1 MIKDTKY
8 DEVYFFER
16 AHIIDT
22 ICNANNNNNNDDDDN
37 IVVHN
42 VSLTCLRNERRRGCL
57 MMYDAIFCCF
67 EVSS

>member
-8 DEVYFFER
+8 DEVYFLNEHTR
-16 AHIIDT
+16 QNSVCE
-22 ICNANNNNNNDDDDN
+22 CNANNNNNDDDDN

-42 VSLTCLRNERRRGCL
+42 MSLTIYIRL
-57 MMYDAIFCCF
+57 MYDAIFCCF